1 MSDQYFEKLDDDD
14 GVSCFVWLHDECMEM
29 ITDNVGEYTVT
40 PFRARKILGGCVKI
54 AEEPR
59 EVFSK
64 LMLLFSLT
72 DSWVG
77 GDEDTSFSQIMCV
90 L

>member
-1 MSDQYFEKLDDDD
+1 MMMMALAASY
-14 GVSCFVWLHDECMEM
+14 GCMTNVYNEM
-29 ITDNVGEYTVT
+29 ITDNVGEYNVT
-40 PFRARKILGGCVKI
+40 PFRARKILGGCVKV